1 MNVLSPVWTPT
12 KDYKI
17 VRAQVL
23 LPPTSASLRLKVP
36 VEFSRDVSKLSR
48 WFLRYIPI
56 EIGLLKIKLKRKYAK
71 IILILKLNE
80 PITLSSDEI
89 SLELTILYSQ
99 TRSELRLKTK
109 LHEFSDFNWG
119 FATPQLRLQP
129 HLRFSSTVQTSRVH
143 HNSIYAR

>member
-1 MNVLSPVWTPT
+1 MKFLIPVWTPT

-48 WFLRYIPI
+48 WFLRSIPI
-56 EIGLLKIKLKRKYAK
+56 EIDLLKIKMRRKYAK

-80 PITLSSDEI
+80 PVTLSSDEI

-109 LHEFSDFNWG
+109 LHEFSDFN
-119 FATPQLRLQP
+119 
-129 HLRFSSTVQTSRVH
+129 
-143 HNSIYAR
+143 